1 MIFNTNKHK
10 WHRTFLEVLNN
21 HEIIYHM
28 KNPRDNHYII
38 KQEYQN
44 LVDRFGIH
52 TETYKVI
59 ICPLMDYLQGYKK
72 PIKGYRNYTRTDFNI
87 CYDLMNKYLELC
99 KKIKVNDMIE
109 KMNKDFV

>member
-28 KNPRDNHYII
+28 KHPRDNHYII

-52 TETYKVI
+52 TETYKII

-72 PIKGYRNYTRTDFNI
+72 PIKGYRNYTKTDFNI
-87 CYDLMNKYLELC
+87 CYDLNGNRCDHSGIVTRSFRDCSLITE
-99 KKIKVNDMIE
+99 
-109 KMNKDFV
+109 